1 MLAEPVPRF
10 EVFAP
15 TLHGHDGGPT
25 PPEGPAHSL
34 SSAADHLE
42 SLLDDQGITTA
53 HFGGNSL
60 GGALRDMLSRGHLMP
75 GVEAL
80 RMAKSSLGCSVV
92 DDVYTTMRD
101 RSARAVE
108 LDRVSCPVLVAWGE
122 RDRVLPPYR
131 HARHFGEGIPGVG
144 LRLLPGIGHVPM
156 WDDPALSPGR
166 SATSPRRRPC
176 AATVTRAPWRAPS
189 PPWADPLRPRGAS
202 YPLGQDDERDLRCPP
217 KCTRPT
223 SNGARS

>member
-1 MLAEPVPRF
+1 M
-10 EVFAP
+10 
-15 TLHGHDGGPT
+15 
-25 PPEGPAHSL
+25 
-34 SSAADHLE
+34 
-42 SLLDDQGITTA
+42 
-53 HFGGNSL
+53 

-101 RSARAVE
+101 GSARAVE

-144 LRLLPGIGHVPM
+144 FRLLPGIGHVPM
-156 WDDPALSPGR
+156 WDDPALIARTIGDF
-166 SATSPRRRPC
+166 AT
-176 AATVTRAPWRAPS
+176 AATVRGNGHSRALAGAVPS
-189 PPWADPLRPRGAS
+189 MG
-202 YPLGQDDERDLRCPP
+202 
-217 KCTRPT
+217 
-223 SNGARS
+223 